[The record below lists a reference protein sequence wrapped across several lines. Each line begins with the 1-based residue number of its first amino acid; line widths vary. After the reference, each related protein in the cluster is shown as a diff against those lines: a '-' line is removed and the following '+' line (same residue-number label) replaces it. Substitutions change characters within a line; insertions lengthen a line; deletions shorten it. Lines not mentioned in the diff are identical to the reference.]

1 MDRIEIFQVLGIE
14 ETKDEKRIKNAY
26 RGKLSV
32 TNPEDDPEG
41 FKRLRTAYEEA
52 CRLAKDSGEKPE
64 EQPRDTTPSGLWL
77 EEAAKIYNNIHT
89 RQELQHWEKLFADD
103 CFLSLEDEE
112 NCRFKLL
119 RFLMEHFKLPTE
131 VWKLLDR
138 KLSITSD
145 AARLR
150 EQFPADFVRYIL
162 NKCER
167 GEDVEFSQFQG
178 PEDGD
183 YDLYLQYYDRT
194 WQALAEEKL
203 EEAAQCMENA
213 DRLGISH
220 PVMEICRGD
229 LLRRQGKDAE
239 AIALMEGLLEQYPKD
254 AMVCYNTAEL
264 LWKQEQAEGG
274 RFRKKA
280 VQIYQELKEENDSH
294 YMANVRLTEW
304 YYEEGQ
310 YKKAK
315 SCAEKVLSS
324 GSDDSF
330 MELLVKINAEIEK
343 ELEEEYRGTRKWE
356 VALELCWCYLQDGK
370 VARGIRLATDVWQEL
385 LSASMEQQRST
396 NMEQQQSTGME
407 QQRSTGMEQQLS
419 VSIGQ
424 QLPLEK
430 EAEFYGLMAKLYV
443 EEAEYELSIAMCN
456 SWEEALYKKLDYDD
470 PEEKRD
476 RDRLKQAHLI
486 RMQCYHNLGFR
497 NEKQFGKAVEEGSA
511 VLTDSAKDIGV
522 LLEQAQLYV
531 EMEEYERSLEL
542 VDRLLEDYQVYAAY
556 AVALEAYRKQLDA
569 AGVVRSSSQCI
580 RYFPTFVKA
589 YEYAAKVYLDLNY
602 KEDLEKLLGEAGKNN
617 VKSDILEAYR
627 YQITHRPMELS
638 TLHEKLRNFREKY
651 VEKAEMRETVS
662 KYEDGLKIITEYL
675 YHYPDSY
682 LFTERGEYHR
692 AAHHYEE
699 AKEDF
704 EKAIALEPGNS
715 YALSGLSQVYKA
727 EGDFE
732 KALIYLK
739 RAILYKGD
747 EMPLT
752 IYQDMGNL
760 YALLGDNRRAL
771 AAHLEFMRLTQ
782 GQKPGMRNLEEV
794 AEAWLRAGQADKA
807 IEILQQI
814 EAQRK
819 GTHIDYFN
827 RVEMYNRSGNEQ
839 KAREMLGTW
848 RSVIMATWREK
859 LEIGGDSLIQR
870 WIRHLDG
877 ERRGLYSD
885 FFKQAARL
893 ELIFGDPGTALRY
906 FQEALACTSA
916 NWWALNHLLEDAAF
930 ACIVCGDDEQGK
942 KYGERME
949 KWLEEQ
955 SHHAW
960 DVYFNEA
967 KRKRF
972 HRILIGFYTEPLQA
986 IQELLDQEKSMER
999 CQYCTRPFCSELEG
1013 IRIMLLCRQ
1022 GKREEAME
1030 RLKRNLEIF
1039 PQDDYMLAIRHV
1051 VFGDSLDPPL
1061 QICAHPPETPGRAW
1075 ESSCCSVTGC

>member
-1 MDRIEIFQVLGIE
+1 MDRIEIFQILGIE
-14 ETKDEKRIKNAY
+14 ETKDEKQIKNAY

-41 FKRLRTAYEEA
+41 FKRLRAAYEEA
-52 CRLAKDSGEKPE
+52 CRLAGESGGTRE
-64 EQPRDTTPSGLWL
+64 EQVRDTTPSGLWL
-77 EEAAKIYNNIHT
+77 EKAAEIYGNIHT
-89 RQELQHWEKLFADD
+89 RQDLQRWEKLFAED

-112 NCRFKLL
+112 NCRFKLM

-131 VWKLLDR
+131 VWKLLDK

-145 AARLR
+145 AAKLR

-183 YDLYLQYYDRT
+183 YDLFLQYYDHA
-194 WQALAEEKL
+194 WQALAEGKL
-203 EEAAQCMENA
+203 EEAVQCMENA

-229 LLRRQGKDAE
+229 LLHRQGKDAE
-239 AIALMEGLLEQYPKD
+239 AVALMEGLLGKYSKD

-264 LWKQEQAEGG
+264 LWKQGQAEDG

-280 VQIYQELKEENDSH
+280 VEIYQKLKEENDSH

-315 SCAEKVLSS
+315 NCAEKVLSG
-324 GSDDSF
+324 GSDDAF
-330 MELLVKINAEIEK
+330 MELLVKINVEIEK
-343 ELEEEYRGTRKWE
+343 ELEEEYRRTKKWE

-370 VARGIRLATDVWQEL
+370 VARGIRLVTDTWQEL
-385 LSASMEQQRST
+385 LSISMEQPPV
-396 NMEQQQSTGME
+396 G
-407 QQRSTGMEQQLS
+407 
-419 VSIGQ
+419 IGQ

-443 EEAEYELSIAMCN
+443 EEAEYELSVAMCN
-456 SWEEALYKKLDYDD
+456 SWEEALHKKLDSDD
-470 PEEKRD
+470 PEEEKKD
-476 RDRLKQAHLI
+476 RDRLNQAHLI

-497 NEKQFGKAVEEGSA
+497 NREQFGKAVEEGNA

-556 AVALEAYRKQLDA
+556 AVALEAYRRQLDA

-580 RYFPTFVKA
+580 RYFPTFTKA
-589 YEYAAKVYLDLNY
+589 YEYVAKVYLDLNY
-602 KEDLEKLLGEAGKNN
+602 REDLDKILEEADKNN

-627 YQITHRPMELS
+627 YQLTHRTMELS
-638 TLHEKLRNFREKY
+638 ALNDKLRNFREKY
-651 VEKAEMRETVS
+651 VEKAEMRDMVS
-662 KYEDGLKIITEYL
+662 WYEEGLSIITEYL

-682 LFTERGEYHR
+682 LFVERGEYHK
-692 AAHHYEE
+692 ATHHYEE

-727 EGDFE
+727 KGDYE
-732 KALIYLK
+732 KALTYLK
-739 RAILYKGD
+739 RAILYMRD
-747 EMPLT
+747 DMSPT

-782 GQKPGMRNLEEV
+782 GQKPEWRNLEQV
-794 AEAWLRAGQADKA
+794 AEARLRAGQADEA
-807 IEILQQI
+807 IEVLQQI
-814 EAQRK
+814 KDQRK
-819 GTHIDYFN
+819 GTHSDYFN

-839 KAREMLGTW
+839 KARETLEVW
-848 RSVIMATWREK
+848 RRVIMATWREK
-859 LEIGGDSLIQR
+859 LAMGGDSLIRR
-870 WIRHLDG
+870 WFRHLDG
-877 ERRGLYSD
+877 ERKGLYGD

-906 FQEALACTSA
+906 FQEALACIFA
-916 NWWALNHLLEDAAF
+916 NWWALDHLLEDAAF
-930 ACIVCGDDEQGK
+930 ACIVCGDDGQGK
-942 KYGERME
+942 KYGEMMG
-949 KWLEEQ
+949 KWMEEQ

-972 HRILIGFYTEPLQA
+972 HRILIGFYTEPTQV
-986 IQELLDQEKSMER
+986 IQELLDQEKSTER
-999 CQYCTRPFCSELEG
+999 CQYCTRPFCTELEG

-1022 GKREEAME
+1022 GKQNEARE
-1030 RLKRNLEIF
+1030 RLKRNLEVF

-1051 VFGDSLDPPL
+1051 VFGDSLD
-1061 QICAHPPETPGRAW
+1061 
-1075 ESSCCSVTGC
+1075 

>member
-26 RGKLSV
+26 RGMLSV

-77 EEAAKIYNNIHT
+77 EKAVKIYHNIHT

-194 WQALAEEKL
+194 WQALAEGKL

-239 AIALMEGLLEQYPKD
+239 AIALMEELLGKYPKD

-280 VQIYQELKEENDSH
+280 VQIYRELKEENDSH

-315 SCAEKVLSS
+315 SCAEKVLSG

-343 ELEEEYRGTRKWE
+343 EQEEEYRRTKKWE

-370 VARGIRLATDVWQEL
+370 VARGIRLATDIWQEL
-385 LSASMEQQRST
+385 LSASMGQQRSAS
-396 NMEQQQSTGME
+396 MEQPSP
-407 QQRSTGMEQQLS
+407 

-443 EEAEYELSIAMCN
+443 EEAEYELSIAMCT
-456 SWEEALYKKLDYDD
+456 SWEEALHKKLDSDD
-470 PEEKRD
+470 PEEEKRD

-497 NEKQFGKAVEEGSA
+497 NEEQFGKAVEEGSA

-531 EMEEYERSLEL
+531 EMKEYERSLEL

-760 YALLGDNRRAL
+760 YALLGED
-771 AAHLEFMRLTQ
+771 
-782 GQKPGMRNLEEV
+782 
-794 AEAWLRAGQADKA
+794 
-807 IEILQQI
+807 
-814 EAQRK
+814 RK
-819 GTHIDYFN
+819 
-827 RVEMYNRSGNEQ
+827 
-839 KAREMLGTW
+839 
-848 RSVIMATWREK
+848 SV
-859 LEIGGDSLIQR
+859 
-870 WIRHLDG
+870 
-877 ERRGLYSD
+877 
-885 FFKQAARL
+885 
-893 ELIFGDPGTALRY
+893 
-906 FQEALACTSA
+906 
-916 NWWALNHLLEDAAF
+916 
-930 ACIVCGDDEQGK
+930 V
-942 KYGERME
+942 
-949 KWLEEQ
+949 
-955 SHHAW
+955 
-960 DVYFNEA
+960 
-967 KRKRF
+967 
-972 HRILIGFYTEPLQA
+972 
-986 IQELLDQEKSMER
+986 
-999 CQYCTRPFCSELEG
+999 
-1013 IRIMLLCRQ
+1013 
-1022 GKREEAME
+1022 
-1030 RLKRNLEIF
+1030 
-1039 PQDDYMLAIRHV
+1039 
-1051 VFGDSLDPPL
+1051 
-1061 QICAHPPETPGRAW
+1061 
-1075 ESSCCSVTGC
+1075 

>member
-1 MDRIEIFQVLGIE
+1 MDRIEIFQILGIE
-14 ETKDEKRIKNAY
+14 ETKDEKRIKSAY
-26 RGKLSV
+26 RGKLTV
-32 TNPEDDPEG
+32 TNPEEDQEG

-52 CRLAKDSGEKPE
+52 CRLAKDSVEKPQ

-77 EEAAKIYNNIHT
+77 EKAVEIYNKIHT
-89 RQELQHWEKLFADD
+89 RQELQRWEKLFADD

-194 WQALAEEKL
+194 WQALAEGKL

-239 AIALMEGLLEQYPKD
+239 AIALMEGLLGKYPED

-274 RFRKKA
+274 RFREKA
-280 VQIYQELKEENDSH
+280 VRIYQALKEENDSH

-315 SCAEKVLSS
+315 SCAEKVLSG
-324 GSDDSF
+324 GSDDGF

-343 ELEEEYRGTRKWE
+343 ELEEEYRRTKKWE
-356 VALELCWCYLQDGK
+356 AALELCWCYLQDGK
-370 VARGIRLATDVWQEL
+370 VARGIRLATDIWQEL
-385 LSASMEQQRST
+385 LSVSMEQQRPV
-396 NMEQQQSTGME
+396 GME
-407 QQRSTGMEQQLS
+407 QPLP

-443 EEAEYELSIAMCN
+443 EEAEYEPSIAMCN
-456 SWEEALYKKLDYDD
+456 SWEAALHKKLDSDD
-470 PEEKRD
+470 PEEEKRD

-497 NEKQFGKAVEEGSA
+497 NEEQFGKAVEEGSA
-511 VLTDSAKDIGV
+511 VLTDSTKDIGV

-531 EMEEYERSLEL
+531 EMKEYDRSLEL

-569 AGVVRSSSQCI
+569 AGVVRSGSQCI

-589 YEYAAKVYLDLNY
+589 YEYVAKVYLDLNY
-602 KEDLEKLLGEAGKNN
+602 KEDLEKLLGEAEKNN
-617 VKSDILEAYR
+617 IKSDILEAYR

-638 TLHEKLRNFREKY
+638 TLNEKLRNFREKY
-651 VEKAEMRETVS
+651 VDKVEMREAVS
-662 KYEDGLKIITEYL
+662 KYEVGLKIITEYL

-682 LFTERGEYHR
+682 MFVERGEYNK

-715 YALSGLSQVYKA
+715 YALSGLSQVYRA

-739 RAILYKGD
+739 RAILYMRD
-747 EMPLT
+747 DMSPA

-782 GQKPGMRNLEEV
+782 GQKPGARSLEEV
-794 AEAWLRAGQADKA
+794 AEARLRAGQADEA
-807 IEILQQI
+807 IELLQQI
-814 EAQRK
+814 EVQRK

-827 RVEMYNRSGNEQ
+827 RLEMYNRSGNEQ
-839 KAREMLGTW
+839 KAREMLETW
-848 RSVIMATWREK
+848 RRVIMATWREK
-859 LEIGGDSLIQR
+859 LEMGGDSPFHR
-870 WIRHLDG
+870 WLRHLDG
-877 ERRGLYSD
+877 ERKSLYSD

-906 FQEALACTSA
+906 FREALACTSA

-930 ACIVCGDDEQGK
+930 ACIVCGDDGQGK
-942 KYGERME
+942 KYGEMME

-972 HRILIGFYTEPLQA
+972 HRILTGFYTEPLQV
-986 IQELLDQEKSMER
+986 IQELLDQEKSTER
-999 CQYCTRPFCSELEG
+999 CQYCTRPFCTELEG

-1022 GKREEAME
+1022 ERRKEAME

-1051 VFGDSLDPPL
+1051 VFGDSLD
-1061 QICAHPPETPGRAW
+1061 
-1075 ESSCCSVTGC
+1075 